1 MYVYIYRKKLRVRWR
16 TLLKCTNQTDFSG
29 LHVLAGTEY
38 QSLIHFAKWSLFFHL
53 PYPPPFKIKPQHNE
67 GGGMLESL
75 NKNKIA
81 SSHTLSFLQTRK
93 RERGGGKKTPKQNS
107 YYFQISTPCKVPS
120 FFFLFFFLIWLLR
133 TKDPKSR
140 TDCIYTIWNVK
151 MSMCFYVH
159 NSTGKDSL
167 DLWSCSHRMNVKGG
181 GEGRPTASCH
191 IYIKNRP
198 FSARSYITE
207 FEILST
213 TTLDENHRIFL
224 KITPT

>member
-1 MYVYIYRKKLRVRWR
+1 MK
-16 TLLKCTNQTDFSG
+16 
-29 LHVLAGTEY
+29 
-38 QSLIHFAKWSLFFHL
+38 
-53 PYPPPFKIKPQHNE
+53 
-67 GGGMLESL
+67 GGGCWKASTRTKLQAPTHW
-75 NKNKIA
+75 A
-81 SSHTLSFLQTRK
+81 SSK
-93 RERGGGKKTPKQNS
+93 PGKEKEGGKKTPKQNS